1 MLFLKK
7 FSGDLYEVVIV
18 KKNLLWYAKIGVQ
31 VLNLGDLTCE
41 KENFNFNTRV

>member
-1 MLFLKK
+1 M
-7 FSGDLYEVVIV
+7 YEVVID
-18 KKNLLWYAKIGVQ
+18 KKSLIWYAKICMQ